1 MTGELVQGSLTNEL
15 VRSSQRVFRLA
26 SDGEKTALYSMDAAD
41 IRPGMQGD
49 FAVVN
54 GQMVYVF
61 ADHEVDLNREILCAA
76 GGVPVDEVHWLPDGE
91 LNVADLTCLT
101 PLALHRRLQRL
112 ATEFTTEDAIEKA
125 WGLKRCAE
133 SVLENRVKMEDES
146 PWQKGLVLE
155 AVHSTWDFLC
165 KVVGDEGESF
175 WGWALEHTRSRQ
187 DEVGD
192 DSRRKVMSG
201 WMNAV
206 RTYLMNEYSIGW
218 IDRYTWDDFFA
229 VPISKCIRASGTV
242 RRRMMTPRQVAAL
255 FDSNV
260 RVNTLRHILGHG
272 NLSTKEEERIEAD
285 PVVAEME
292 PEAVSVAVQEAAVE
306 LVHEQWE
313 QVERNPVQANN
324 YGPVREYDAQR
335 GIFFFW
341 KDGVRV
347 TALVVGPNRDDAD
360 VQEWLEEIIASTK
373 VKVSK
378 FVDGDG
384 P

>member
-1 MTGELVQGSLTNEL
+1 
-15 VRSSQRVFRLA
+15 
-26 SDGEKTALYSMDAAD
+26 
-41 IRPGMQGD
+41 
-49 FAVVN
+49 
-54 GQMVYVF
+54 
-61 ADHEVDLNREILCAA
+61 
-76 GGVPVDEVHWLPDGE
+76 
-91 LNVADLTCLT
+91 
-101 PLALHRRLQRL
+101 
-112 ATEFTTEDAIEKA
+112 
-125 WGLKRCAE
+125 
-133 SVLENRVKMEDES
+133 
-146 PWQKGLVLE
+146 
-155 AVHSTWDFLC
+155 
-165 KVVGDEGESF
+165 
-175 WGWALEHTRSRQ
+175 
-187 DEVGD
+187 
-192 DSRRKVMSG
+192 
-201 WMNAV
+201 MNAV

-292 PEAVSVAVQEAAVE
+292 PEAVSVAVQEATAE
-306 LVHEQWE
+306 LAHEQWVDAE
-313 QVERNPVQANN
+313 QNTTLPNN
-324 YGPVREYDAQR
+324 YGPVREYDSQR